1 MKYLLLIYTHTVIV
15 LFQSNVNVKT
25 FLLSR
30 TDVERM
36 LMPMLH
42 VVYEAEQ
49 HSTHHMYM
57 ILIILLILTHDEHF
71 SDYIHDQVT

>member
-1 MKYLLLIYTHTVIV
+1 M
-15 LFQSNVNVKT
+15 NVKA

-57 ILIILLILTHDEHF
+57 VLIILLILTHDDHF
-71 SDYIHDQVT
+71 SSYIHDQVVHWWLTTGGNRCESIFN